1 MAKKILGYIKLEV
14 PAGSATPSPPI
25 GPALG
30 QRGVNIMGF
39 CKEFNARTGEMEKG
53 TPLPTVITV
62 YQDKSFTFV
71 TKTPPATYFL
81 KQAAGLTSGAKTTG
95 RETVGRVTRD
105 QLREIAQKNPQAVAL
120 AKLLL
125 ESTWHGDDARGL
137 EMEEKLQATLLMS
150 HNQVEAVTAGLQKRP
165 PQFRERSVDRL
176 DRADPLAT
184 FR

>member
-39 CKEFNARTGEMEKG
+39 SKEFNARTGEMEKG

-71 TKTPPATYFL
+71 TKTPPASFL
-81 KQAAGLTSGAKTTG
+81 LKKA
-95 RETVGRVTRD
+95 
-105 QLREIAQKNPQAVAL
+105 
-120 AKLLL
+120 
-125 ESTWHGDDARGL
+125 
-137 EMEEKLQATLLMS
+137 
-150 HNQVEAVTAGLQKRP
+150 AGLQKGSGTTGRDTVG
-165 PQFRERSVDRL
+165 QVTRQQLRDIAQVKMKDLNANDVDAAARIIEGSARAMGLSVVEG
-176 DRADPLAT
+176 
-184 FR
+184 